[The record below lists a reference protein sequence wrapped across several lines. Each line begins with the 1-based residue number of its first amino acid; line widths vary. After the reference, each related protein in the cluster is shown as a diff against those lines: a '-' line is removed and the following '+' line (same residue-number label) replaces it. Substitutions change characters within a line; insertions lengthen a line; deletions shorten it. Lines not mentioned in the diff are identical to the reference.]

1 MLYKVSSSLMIQKGP
16 TRFYKPHRPHTSLLQ
31 MNPSLCDGSCN
42 AKVKIP
48 SSIVVDEEEEPVDN
62 QPQGGFYE
70 EEHLWWFQV
79 SRNLTWKEGNLSFER
94 LKDIYSVYMYTIYQW
109 LIVFRQ
115 VLHLSIVTMVLCNR
129 QAGCKTYK
137 ACNGRWLFK
146 VICGLL
152 KDCGRIPL
160 IMNNL
165 MVVVGFLK
173 THTVNTLP
181 KKNTKCQ
188 EAVKTKST
196 YQNSAGLPGCRR
208 PNPAK

>member
-1 MLYKVSSSLMIQKGP
+1 
-16 TRFYKPHRPHTSLLQ
+16 

-109 LIVFRQ
+109 LYNSFPASPSSFYGDYGPLQSPR
-115 VLHLSIVTMVLCNR
+115 
-129 QAGCKTYK
+129 CKTYE

-146 VICGLL
+146 VICGCETKTPHPWGAGVFLTVAEYLL
-152 KDCGRIPL
+152 SWTILWSWLVSSKHIL
-160 IMNNL
+160 
-165 MVVVGFLK
+165 
-173 THTVNTLP
+173 
-181 KKNTKCQ
+181 
-188 EAVKTKST
+188 
-196 YQNSAGLPGCRR
+196 
-208 PNPAK
+208 